1 MARRRALSGSRV
13 MAKVT
18 RILIAFLQGAPLRPY
33 ERSYVAMLT
42 EELQKNQDRIRFV
55 IEEQPSRADI
65 IILLES
71 AEYKTVEYLHILEND
86 PLIRKHADRVYTINY
101 DDHPEGMLAGL
112 YTSLEEPFF
121 DPEIHRIWPVLF
133 LNNPLV
139 YGVTRADICRSR
151 PSRLFSFTGAESH
164 AVRRRLFALFSEA
177 SSDRRV
183 ERVAKWYNHDDG
195 DRRHFVNVALDSMFS
210 LCPRGFTSYT
220 HRIPEIMALSRVPVI
235 IADNWIPFSF
245 EHELPYYIR
254 VPETDIEYLA
264 DILSLRRDEAE
275 QYGRNARMVWEK
287 HCSEQR
293 RAVAAVECIAS
304 MVARRQG
311 VSYAYYRELW
321 HSKAFLLRAGWTL
334 RQRVSL
340 RLQQHFRRFLP
351 SIRLPGLTLDIL
363 ERNAPNRK

>member
-1 MARRRALSGSRV
+1 
-13 MAKVT
+13 VT

-42 EELQKNQDRIRFV
+42 EELQRNQDRIRFV
-55 IEEQPSRADI
+55 IEAHPARADI

-71 AEYKTVEYLHILEND
+71 AEYKTVEYLDILEND
-86 PLIRKHADRVYTINY
+86 PLIQKHADRVYTINY

-121 DPEIHRIWPVLF
+121 NPEIHGIWPVLF
-133 LNNPLV
+133 MNNPLV
-139 YGVTRADICRSR
+139 YDLTQTDICRSR

-164 AVRRRLFALFSEA
+164 EVRKRLFALFSQP
-177 SSDRRV
+177 SSERRV
-183 ERVAKWYNHDDG
+183 ERVTKWYNHDDS

-210 LCPRGFTSYT
+210 LCPRGFTCYT

-235 IADNWIPFSF
+235 IADDWIPFSF
-245 EHELPYYIR
+245 EQAPPYYIK
-254 VPETDIEYLA
+254 VPETDIEYLP
-264 DILSLRRDEAE
+264 DILSARRDEAE

-287 HCSEQR
+287 HCSEKR
-293 RAVAAVECIAS
+293 RTVAAVERIAT
-304 MVARRQG
+304 MAAERQG
-311 VSYAYYRELW
+311 LSYAHYRELW

-340 RLQQHFRRFLP
+340 RLQQHLRRFVP
-351 SIRLPGLTLDIL
+351 SIRLPGLTPDVLK
-363 ERNAPNRK
+363 RNAPNLKMIE